1 MIETDDKD
9 FARDPNSLALVNTN
23 VGEFNQY
30 KQNRKQARELSSVQ
44 EDIGS
49 LKDEIQELK
58 KLILSM
64 SR

>member
-1 MIETDDKD
+1 MIKTDDKN
-9 FARDPNSLALVNTN
+9 FARDPNSLALINTN
-23 VGEFNQY
+23 VSEFNQH
-30 KQNRKQARELSSVQ
+30 KQNRRQAREIAAVQ